1 MKQIKAIIIALT
13 IVILAIT
20 AFISLFAWS
29 CNSPAVPLE
38 KLNQLQVGMTKTQV
52 QAVLGNPDEETSTSD
67 FPGSHWWYKKPY
79 KWYALRIDFTEDG
92 KVIRYIHDD

>member
-1 MKQIKAIIIALT
+1 MKQTKAIIIALT
-13 IVILAIT
+13 FVILSAI

-38 KLNQLQVGMTKTQV
+38 KLNQLQVGMTKAQV
-52 QAVLGNPDEETSTSD
+52 QDVLGTPDEETSSPD
-67 FPGSHWWYKKPY
+67 FPGSHCWYKKPY